1 VLGRQKIDIWNEIY
15 MHKLNSRSLFAVPFV
30 MALTSLGCTSSGSSP
45 ATIQT
50 GPDAELSFD
59 GLHMVDNSK
68 ADLAWARPDL
78 DLSGYDKIMLGDAE
92 FEYRHTQNRGRSKM
106 ERSTAGPY
114 FIDDQGRRKFEEV
127 ASDAFLEELRNIQNF
142 TFVNE
147 PGPDVLLIRGGL
159 LDVVSFVPADGV
171 TRSEIYVSSIG
182 AATLVLELR
191 DSQTNAILARSID
204 RRDVEQLGSVR
215 EVNRATTISEVKRLM
230 RLWAKRLHEGLDGFV
245 QPAAAQ

>member
-1 VLGRQKIDIWNEIY
+1 MRLIKTRN
-15 MHKLNSRSLFAVPFV
+15 LFSVPFI

-59 GLHMVDNSK
+59 GLHLIDNST
-68 ADLAWARPDL
+68 ANLAWARPDL
-78 DLSGYDKIMLGDAE
+78 DLSGYNKIMLGEAE
-92 FEYRHTQNRGRSKM
+92 FEYRHTQNRGLSTM
-106 ERSTAGPY
+106 DRSTAGPY
-114 FIDDQGRRKFEEV
+114 FIDDKSRGKFEEV
-127 ASDAFLEELRNIQNF
+127 ASDAFMEELRNIQNF
-142 TFVNE
+142 TFVDE

-159 LDVVSFVPADGV
+159 LDVVSFVPPDAV
-171 TRSEIYVSSIG
+171 TRSEIYMSSIA

-204 RRDVEQLGSVR
+204 RRDVEQLGIVR

-230 RLWAKRLHEGLDGFV
+230 RMWAKRLHEGLDGFV
-245 QPAAAQ
+245 QSSAVQ